1 MSQISFKSLTWQQF
15 HQDVFFLAQ
24 KVEQSGQKFD
34 RIVCID
40 RGGAIVARFL
50 SDFLGLKISSLVMVA
65 YKEVG
70 QLSEPKIKE
79 ELKADIK
86 GEKIL
91 LVDEIIDSGS
101 SFKVALEYLQKL
113 HPQKITTLA
122 PYIKPISKFK
132 PDFWQ
137 VETDEWVVFPY
148 EVRETIKDVS
158 KILKKQGKTEEE
170 IEKQIL
176 EFGFSD
182 GQVSYFS
189 RTE

>member
-1 MSQISFKSLTWQQF
+1 MSQISFKPLSWQQF
-15 HQDVFFLAQ
+15 HQDVFELAK
-24 KVEQSGQKFD
+24 KVEASGQEFD

-50 SDFLGLKISSLVMVA
+50 SDFLGLKISSFVMVA
-65 YKEVG
+65 YKEIG
-70 QLSEPKIKE
+70 KLSQPQIKE

-101 SFKVALEYLQKL
+101 SFEVAVEYLQKFQ
-113 HPQKITTLA
+113 PQEIVTLA
-122 PYIKPISKFK
+122 PYIKPISRLK

-148 EVRETIKDVS
+148 EVRETIRDVS
-158 KILKKQGKTEEE
+158 RILRQQGKTDEE

-176 EFGFSD
+176 EFGFND
-182 GQVSYFS
+182 EQVNYFPKA
-189 RTE
+189 E